1 MLKYEKI
8 TFLARKVAPKPE
20 EVSFW
25 IDLSADP
32 YGRVWKYWDGDNWQ
46 PLSMGGSGGAV
57 DAYSKAEADQRFAT
71 AATLQQV
78 ADDVTEKQDTLVSGV
93 NIRTINSQSVL
104 GSGDIK
110 IDVGLTQSQ
119 VESIVNNK
127 VSGLVDSAPTTLDT
141 LKEIATALNN
151 DPAFA
156 TTITTLI
163 GQKVNTIDYE
173 SDKANF
179 ATKSELANKADAADL
194 DDYITT
200 EAADAKYA
208 LKGEGGDVDLSDYLT
223 TDDAASTYATKTEL
237 STKADETDLQSKQ
250 DTLVSGTNIKTI
262 NSQSILGTGN
272 IEITT
277 GTGGITDAPSDSK
290 LYGRQNGLW
299 AEVPT
304 VDTSNFATQSALTSG
319 LASKVDTATY
329 TDDKA
334 TFALKSEIPDTSDFI
349 TTETADGKYQPKGT
363 YLTEVPAE
371 YITETELTDKGYATT
386 TQLSSKQDTLVSGT
400 NIKTINSQS
409 LLGEGNIDITS
420 GTGGIPDAPSDSK
433 LYGRKNAA
441 WTEVTTPD
449 LSSYATQE
457 YVNTQVSNLVNSAPD
472 ALNTLD
478 ELAAALGDD
487 ANFATT
493 VTNSLASKAALSGA
507 EFTGTIGA
515 PIVAFNRTSE
525 GMMGAIQAESN
536 DILFRTYNAGVS
548 SMTFQVQS
556 STPLK
561 ITEAGIW
568 ENNQLLENKYAQLS
582 DLDDLATTAQ
592 LNNKQDTLVSGTNI
606 KTVNG
611 QSLLGEGDVTITGGG
626 DIDLGDYV
634 TSDSLSTTL
643 SGYVQTSAI
652 ADMETKTNAAATYQ
666 PKGDYATTS
675 SLTSK
680 LDTSTYNSDKATFAL
695 KTELPDIST
704 KQDTLVSGTNIKTI
718 NGETVLGSG
727 NITISSTLSSSYAAG
742 TATAPVAND
751 TYEQAI
757 AKLHAYI
764 NQLESITGI
773 LNREDVA
780 QESSLSNLPNNKNY
794 ILASVSSNQTLS
806 FTTSGWADNT
816 SVHIFVYNSSS
827 SEITITIPNTGGYVN
842 MSSETLTIP
851 GNTGAEI
858 DAFKDERGNIWIRHA
873 AGELTIDPDLAEDG
887 GQQLG

>member
-104 GSGDIK
+104 GSGDIR

-119 VESIVNNK
+119 VESIVNSK

-163 GQKVNTIDYE
+163 GQKVNTVDYE
-173 SDKANF
+173 SDKANL
-179 ATKSELANKADAADL
+179 ATKSELANKADTSEL
-194 DDYITT
+194 SKHITT

-386 TQLSSKQDTLVSGT
+386 TQLLSKQDTLVSGT

-409 LLGEGNIDITS
+409 LLGEGNIEITS
-420 GTGGIPDAPSDSK
+420 GTGGISDAPSDGK

-606 KTVNG
+606 KT
-611 QSLLGEGDVTITGGG
+611 
-626 DIDLGDYV
+626 
-634 TSDSLSTTL
+634 
-643 SGYVQTSAI
+643 
-652 ADMETKTNAAATYQ
+652 
-666 PKGDYATTS
+666 
-675 SLTSK
+675 
-680 LDTSTYNSDKATFAL
+680 
-695 KTELPDIST
+695 
-704 KQDTLVSGTNIKTI
+704 I

-727 NITISSTLSSSYAAG
+727 NITISSALSSSYAAG

-764 NQLESITGI
+764 NQLESILGI
-773 LNREDVA
+773 LNREDVV

-806 FTTSGWADNT
+806 FTTSGWANNT
-816 SVHIFVYNSSS
+816 SVHVFVYNSSS
-827 SEITITIPNTGGYVN
+827 SQITVTVPNTGGYVN

-851 GNTGAEI
+851 GKTGAEI
-858 DAFKDERGNIWIRHA
+858 DAFKDEIGNIWIRHA
-873 AGELTIDPDLAEDG
+873 TGELTIDPDLVPVDDG
-887 GQQLG
+887 EHPLG

>member
-25 IDLSADP
+25 IDISADP
-32 YGRVWKYWDGDNWQ
+32 YGRIWKYWDGDDWQ

-71 AATLQQV
+71 ASTLQQV
-78 ADDVTEKQDTLVSGV
+78 ADDVTNKQDTLVSGV

-104 GSGDIK
+104 GSGDIR

-119 VESIVNNK
+119 VESIVNSK

-163 GQKVNTIDYE
+163 GQKVNTVDYE
-173 SDKANF
+173 SDKANL
-179 ATKSELANKADAADL
+179 ATKSELANKADTSEL
-194 DDYITT
+194 SKYITT

-208 LKGEGGDVDLSDYLT
+208 LKGESGDIDLSDYLT

-237 STKADETDLQSKQ
+237 STKADETDLQGKQ

-262 NSQSILGTGN
+262 NNQSVLGTGN

-304 VDTSNFATQSALTSG
+304 VDTSSFATQSALTSG

-334 TFALKSEIPDTSDFI
+334 TFALKSEIPDTSDFVSKDGGQMHTGANLTFRSASGDRFSMNSSGVK
-349 TTETADGKYQPKGT
+349 TTAINGTGWGVNLSFSSLTFSDNEDEPGKGARYDAYGVEIYDKTENDLLHAGGGT
-363 YLTEVPAE
+363 TKL
-371 YITETELTDKGYATT
+371 
-386 TQLSSKQDTLVSGT
+386 
-400 NIKTINSQS
+400 KTINSQS
-409 LLGEGNIDITS
+409 LLGEGNIEITS
-420 GTGGIPDAPSDSK
+420 GTGGISDAPSDSK

-441 WTEVTTPD
+441 WSEVVIPD
-449 LSSYATQE
+449 T
-457 YVNTQVSNLVNSAPD
+457 SNLA
-472 ALNTLD
+472 TKD
-478 ELAAALGDD
+478 E
-487 ANFATT
+487 
-493 VTNSLASKAALSGA
+493 LASKAN
-507 EFTGTIGA
+507 T
-515 PIVAFNRTSE
+515 
-525 GMMGAIQAESN
+525 
-536 DILFRTYNAGVS
+536 
-548 SMTFQVQS
+548 
-556 STPLK
+556 
-561 ITEAGIW
+561 
-568 ENNQLLENKYAQLS
+568 S
-582 DLDDLATTAQ
+582 DLSNYLTTASAA
-592 LNNKQDTLVSGTNI
+592 DT
-606 KTVNG
+606 
-611 QSLLGEGDVTITGGG
+611 
-626 DIDLGDYV
+626 
-634 TSDSLSTTL
+634 
-643 SGYVQTSAI
+643 
-652 ADMETKTNAAATYQ
+652 
-666 PKGDYATTS
+666 YATKS
-675 SLTSK
+675 ALESK
-680 LDTSTYNSDKATFAL
+680 LDTSTYTSDKATFATTTQL
-695 KTELPDIST
+695 AG

-727 NITISSTLSSSYAAG
+727 DITISSTLSSSYAAS

-764 NQLESITGI
+764 NQLETNVSDITG
-773 LNREDVA
+773 RETSINV
-780 QESSLSNLPNNKNY
+780 QSLDNLANSNNY
-794 ILASVSSNQTLS
+794 ILASIDSNQTLS
-806 FTTSGWADNT
+806 FNTSNWTSNT
-816 SVHIFVYNSSS
+816 SVHVFVHNSSS
-827 SEITITIPNTGGYVN
+827 SEITVTIPNTGSYVN

-873 AGELTIDPDLAEDG
+873 VGELTIDPDLVKDG
-887 GQQLG
+887 DQQLG